1 MQTIVTEKN
10 YKKLVLQVSL
20 NGLSFAVIDLLS
32 KKVEQLN
39 TITFSNLNKTAKVE
53 DLFEK
58 VFEDYPVLNKNYDAI
73 EVIHSNN
80 LSTFVPDAL
89 FDEEYL
95 GSYLQYNT
103 KVFETDFFTFDSLI
117 QFQMHCVYIPY
128 VNMNNYFIDKF
139 GSFDYKHASGILVS
153 KILNLSKNNEDKKM
167 AVHVADTHFEIII
180 YQNQKLLFYNTF
192 EYKTA
197 EDFLYYI
204 LFTAEQLQ
212 LNPENFILEFLGSI
226 SEYDPTYLLTFE
238 YVRNVS
244 FLEVNSQNLN
254 ITVPELRQHFIL
266 LNS

>member
-1 MQTIVTEKN
+1 MQTSVTDKN
-10 YKKLVLQVSL
+10 YQKLVIQVSL
-20 NGLSFAVIDLLS
+20 NGLSYAIFDLLS
-32 KKVEQLN
+32 KKVTNLN
-39 TITFSNLNKTAKVE
+39 TITFGNLNKSARVE
-53 DLFEK
+53 DLFET
-58 VFEDYPVLNKNYDAI
+58 VFENHAILSQKYDSI

-89 FDEEYL
+89 FDEEFL

-117 QFQMHCVYIPY
+117 PFQMHCIYIPY

-153 KILNLSKNNEDKKM
+153 KILSLSKNKEEKKM
-167 AVHVADTHFEIII
+167 AVHVADNHFEIVI

-192 EYKTA
+192 EYKTP

-212 LNPENFILEFLGSI
+212 LNPENFILEFLGNI
-226 SEYDPTYLLTFE
+226 TEDDETYKLTYN
-238 YVRNVS
+238 YVRNVR
-244 FLEVNSQNLN
+244 FMDVNTQNLN
-254 ITVPELRQHFIL
+254 LTLPEVRQHFIL